1 MAKYRRYRVIRRQKL
16 PNPARNRMR
25 TQFRYRCDTVELD
38 VRRRVAWCV
47 GRAVRLTRR
56 EAALLAMFLA
66 SPGRAFTRGELLAGA
81 WGAKGT
87 LRTRTV
93 DMHVRLLRKKL
104 GEYQRI
110 TTVYKHGYRWDGSS
124 AKEGFSTAGRA
135 GAARR

>member
-1 MAKYRRYRVIRRQKL
+1 MEDFRRYRVVRRQKL
-16 PNPARNRMR
+16 PISGCRQIR
-25 TQFRYRCDTVELD
+25 TPFWYRCDNIELD
-38 VRRRVAWCV
+38 MRRHIAWCG

-66 SPGRAFTRGELLAGA
+66 APGRALTRAELLAGA
-81 WGAKGT
+81 WGVRGP

-110 TTVYKHGYRWDGSS
+110 TTVYKRGYRWDRAS
-124 AKEGFSTAGRA
+124 AREDVSTAGRA